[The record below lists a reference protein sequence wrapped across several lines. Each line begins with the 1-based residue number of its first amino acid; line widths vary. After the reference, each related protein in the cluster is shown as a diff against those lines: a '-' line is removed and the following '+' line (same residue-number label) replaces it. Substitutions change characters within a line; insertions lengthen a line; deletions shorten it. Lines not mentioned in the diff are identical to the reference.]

1 MLIAVNNDESV
12 LHAPVFDSRSPVT
25 RVLHVSHPLPVF
37 AQLARKR
44 SSVSLRPSLYE
55 LRSRIRKKRKI
66 CPPFVQVHAFQSF
79 FFLLLLLNSS
89 NNRITPSLT
98 RPNGVNSTTNQTLT
112 GRNHVVTR
120 IILHPITNS
129 WRNYPRTNESTIRTS
144 SYLLNED

>member
-1 MLIAVNNDESV
+1 MNPFCM
-12 LHAPVFDSRSPVT
+12 HRSST
-25 RVLHVSHPLPVF
+25 RVLLSREFSSTFRIHFRFLPNSRENDPPSPF
-37 AQLARKR
+37 AP
-44 SSVSLRPSLYE
+44 PSNYDLE
-55 LRSRIRKKRKI
+55 FERNGK
-66 CPPFVQVHAFQSF
+66 FVLLSF
-79 FFLLLLLNSS
+79 KFTLSNLFFLLLLLLNSS

-120 IILHPITNS
+120 IILYPITNS